1 MLYTTSNP
9 EECAPCPL
17 CRFNSREATNVP
29 RRPDVVFRF
38 GLGTGSVGLIHMPL
52 GSKSCRLVRPGATGA
67 VRRMKTTVVA
77 CMTYSIRLCIP
88 TLGWEAK
95 RTLRMVETTSQFGSF
110 LLPSDLL
117 VGDHVPI
124 TKRTSRVRN
133 HSDAAPLG
141 PARRPPMAEEEA
153 AVDGRG

>member
-1 MLYTTSNP
+1 
-9 EECAPCPL
+9 
-17 CRFNSREATNVP
+17 
-29 RRPDVVFRF
+29 
-38 GLGTGSVGLIHMPL
+38 
-52 GSKSCRLVRPGATGA
+52 
-67 VRRMKTTVVA
+67 MKTTVVA